1 MKKRLFSLAVAT
13 ILLCHAELCITAD
26 AVIEPNKKFIISSE
40 THEQEIFSS
49 QVSYEELPGKS
60 GNYLYLHKSSGY
72 KGFFLETDGTVPS
85 EEDLL
90 SIPNYVDC
98 KEIIWD
104 DYYAVEH
111 PDMNYPEGTVLYDI
125 SVSSLDDLVYHARQ
139 FFIQNSYAKQI
150 YFVREEAYTSYHW
163 WDGEFLE
170 MDVVSPDITPEELPD
185 ILPELELFD
194 VYENW
199 ETHYSVRFSE
209 AYQNQLANYETG
221 SFEQFQ
227 LGYELAQE
235 IQQKHSDI
243 IERISPSLGW
253 DAIPIMYYNST
264 FPIWFDSGDAN
275 GDNAIDIL
283 DVIITNK
290 AVLGKETLLDTQITA
305 LDIDGNGKVDASDS
319 LAVMKYIVGLVEN
332 L

>member
-1 MKKRLFSLAVAT
+1 MKKRLFSLAVTT

-26 AVIEPNKKFIISSE
+26 AVIEPDKKFIISSE

-49 QVSYEELPGKS
+49 QVSYEELPGHC
-60 GNYLYLHKSSGY
+60 LYRHESSGY

-104 DYYAVEH
+104 GYYAVEH
-111 PDMNYPEGTVLYDI
+111 PDIDYPEGTVLYDI
-125 SVSSLDDLVYHARQ
+125 SVSSLDDLVYYARQ

-150 YFVREEAYTSYHW
+150 YFVRKEAYTSYHW
-163 WDGEFLE
+163 WEADGLE
-170 MDVVSPDITPEELPD
+170 MDIISPDVTLEELSD
-185 ILPELELFD
+185 KLPELITLNAYD
-194 VYENW
+194 NW
-199 ETHYSVRFSE
+199 DTHYGASFSE
-209 AYQNQLANYETG
+209 EYQNRLSAYETG

-253 DAIPIMYYNST
+253 DAISIMYHNST